1 MREKRHRK
9 QEMEEHAKSLAEAG
23 SCQKQTADGTLKRHI
38 APKVSLTLPATSST
52 QKVPVRK
59 LIPLKSEA
67 ASPPNNSTAAKGC
80 SAVTSVQVKPG
91 SSPQPHS
98 QASSSS
104 KESPVKSTRTS
115 GSTLSP
121 AKRARAATQGPST
134 TLKELT
140 TDTKGTAPSTQ
151 LQLSVTIHVSV

>member
-23 SCQKQTADGTLKRHI
+23 SCQKQTADGTLKRHT
-38 APKVSLTLPATSST
+38 AQVSLTVPTPSSG

-59 LIPLKSEA
+59 LIPLKSEV
-67 ASPPNNSTAAKGC
+67 ASPPNDSTAAKGC
-80 SAVTSVQVKPG
+80 SAVTSVQVKQG
-91 SSPQPHS
+91 SLPQPHS
-98 QASSSS
+98 QASSTS
-104 KESPVKSTRTS
+104 KESHVKSTRTS

-121 AKRARAATQGPST
+121 AKRARGATQGPST
-134 TLKELT
+134 TVKQLT

-151 LQLSVTIHVSV
+151 LQLSVTIHVTV